1 LFQVKSL
8 VASGALPQLRGGYG
22 KTTKKAWAR
31 LKFMYIFNPSFKRVI
46 AGDRPIPDLPFLTIL
61 FIPFLVLWNRAEFLP
76 KPHIIII

>member
-1 LFQVKSL
+1 
-8 VASGALPQLRGGYG
+8 
-22 KTTKKAWAR
+22 
-31 LKFMYIFNPSFKRVI
+31 MYIFNPSFKRVI